1 MDNNYNNDPNNLG
14 GQNNDPYGQNSGYS
28 NAQQNDPYG
37 QNSGYSN
44 AQQNAPYGQN
54 GGYGSAPQNNQY
66 GQNGYNDP
74 YGQNPYNSAPDF
86 YSNVNQ
92 GFGED
97 NSGKATASMVC
108 GIISLILWCIPHR
121 RSCPFYRSYHSR
133 KQVQGFHQRRQSK
146 GRQRNGIY
154 RSDNICNQLDLRNR
168 PEIIL
173 TISRHIKATL
183 VQKVYG

>member
-14 GQNNDPYGQNSGYS
+14 GQNNDPYEQNSGYS

-108 GIISLILWCIPHR
+108 GIISLILWCIPIAGLAL
-121 RSCPFYRSYHSR
+121 SIVAITLGN
-133 KQVQGFHQRRQSK
+133 KSK
-146 GRQRNGIY
+146 DSINRGRAKAGCIMGY
-154 RSDNICNQLDLRNR
+154 IG
-168 PEIIL
+168 L
-173 TISRHIKATL
+173 TISVINWILGIVLRL
-183 VQKVYG
+183 S

>member
-1 MDNNYNNDPNNLG
+1 MDNNYNNAPNNLG

-28 NAQQNDPYG
+28 NAQQND
-37 QNSGYSN
+37 
-44 AQQNAPYGQN
+44 PYGQN

-108 GIISLILWCIPHR
+108 GIISLILWCIPIAGLAL
-121 RSCPFYRSYHSR
+121 SIVAITLGN
-133 KQVQGFHQRRQSK
+133 KSK
-146 GRQRNGIY
+146 DSINGGRAKAGCIMGY
-154 RSDNICNQLDLRNR
+154 IG
-168 PEIIL
+168 L
-173 TISRHIKATL
+173 TISVINWILGIVLRL
-183 VQKVYG
+183 S

>member
-1 MDNNYNNDPNNLG
+1 MDNNYNNDPNNLS

-108 GIISLILWCIPHR
+108 GIISLILWCIPIAGLAL
-121 RSCPFYRSYHSR
+121 SIVAITLGN
-133 KQVQGFHQRRQSK
+133 KSK
-146 GRQRNGIY
+146 DSINGGRAKAGCIMGY
-154 RSDNICNQLDLRNR
+154 IGLAISIVIWVLNIFLR
-168 PEIIL
+168 L
-173 TISRHIKATL
+173 S
-183 VQKVYG
+183 

>member
-108 GIISLILWCIPHR
+108 GIISLILWCFPIAGLAL
-121 RSCPFYRSYHSR
+121 SIVAITLGN
-133 KQVQGFHQRRQSK
+133 KSK
-146 GRQRNGIY
+146 DSINGGRAKAGCIMGY
-154 RSDNICNQLDLRNR
+154 IG
-168 PEIIL
+168 L
-173 TISRHIKATL
+173 TISVINWIL
-183 VQKVYG
+183 GIVLGLS